1 MTRRA
6 EDDATMAKSWKC
18 ARCATENAES
28 AVSCQGCGM
37 IRGAVVTTVNVGQT
51 PPVPPPP
58 VPSPPASSSL
68 AGAQPPLESWQVQA
82 PPVKPRRRMR
92 LPVQLVLLALL
103 IGGGAIYGYINNA
116 GRSGNGDINKA
127 GELSVNDLRVGD
139 CFDLA
144 DPNASAVEKTAAKP
158 CTESHQY
165 EIFFEDKMP
174 DGAFPDSSV
183 VKTWVQA
190 NCLPAFATYV
200 GQTYDNSKLEVS
212 WFRPNSEGWSSGDH
226 VVQCTVY
233 DPNNSLLTASLK
245 GAKR

>member
-1 MTRRA
+1 
-6 EDDATMAKSWKC
+6 MAKSWKC

-68 AGAQPPLESWQVQA
+68 AGAQPPLESWQVQT